1 MVAGNAAG
9 VEVDY
14 LIERQRCTKRRAIAA
29 NVLASELMPIA
40 STLGEGSAT
49 TEPTVRAPGGRTRGT
64 PPLPTRAAVV

>member
-1 MVAGNAAG
+1 VVAGNAAG

-49 TEPTVRAPGGRTRGT
+49 TSTVRAPEGELGT
-64 PPLPTRAAVV
+64 PPLLIRAAVV